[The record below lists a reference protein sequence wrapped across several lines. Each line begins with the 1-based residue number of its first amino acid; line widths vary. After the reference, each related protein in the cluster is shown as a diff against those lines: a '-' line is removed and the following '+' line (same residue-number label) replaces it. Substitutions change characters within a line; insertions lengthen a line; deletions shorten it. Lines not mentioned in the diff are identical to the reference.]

1 MRRAERGKSQL
12 SKRGSADLSS
22 PQMSN
27 GNLPE
32 SDIQTIDDLLDRT
45 LELCATYSQLSD
57 QRTSFLSEQLD
68 RYDKYDLKHYY
79 ERLNGE
85 LDSITQASSKLRA
98 DLKFIAAQSQGL
110 VVVSSKTESDNPKLA
125 YSSSPPSRMGTSE
138 KCSTQPADSR
148 LQSSMRGSPRLTPK
162 EVEDSLTQE
171 FIRKANVSKSEA
183 IKYAK
188 IATSFDPS
196 GYVIGGEKQ
205 NYKDDFIA
213 ANSEKSKLQAMLRDS
228 EAEVQRLRKI
238 VDQAPS
244 ELEAKQL
251 RAKNAI
257 QEDKINSLRSVLS
270 IRDAS
275 RNRDSL
281 NDSAPPSQRDNDLMD
296 ELTKENM
303 TLKIELDNQIA
314 MNNAQS
320 RIHKQEVKKLRE
332 KIKAMQDKADPTEDK
347 SQMVSRS
354 QARDTPIAMSQTSG
368 LFDSTMG
375 YGNKYSG
382 TDDNSVDH
390 SYIVELEDDL
400 TRALSRIKTLT
411 EEKNALQ
418 ADLTR
423 TLSDKAETNLMANQI
438 QELSANNLVLSNALT
453 AQNQQL
459 NAALAELN
467 QKNTDH
473 LVLQN
478 TIQQLTAQRDYDSQ
492 AAQAEMTSKLDAQVK
507 LYTELKA
514 NYENALTLI
523 QQRDD
528 AILQMS
534 NDLTAND
541 RATMRCDRDNARL
554 ELKECKQQ
562 LDETKQM
569 LTMLTDAM
577 GHVGGFP
584 TMTDLE
590 LYISQYQKD
599 KEKKAMLEQ
608 EYATTKRKVEG
619 LEKELAAIKSSKDS
633 QQGAMPPRAA
643 PANAISAVVA
653 GSNEVV
659 AVHDMPQHT
668 LSSNFTITQG
678 APGTAAN
685 LIRSMRVDGI
695 DLASFRTSTV
705 RSTNKAGVAYLDCEI
720 INSYTPLMKAIM
732 AGNSNAISQTI
743 SFVGQT
749 ALDGTTALMLAAIHD
764 NKEAVEML
772 APHEAMMKRNDGV
785 TALKLALQTRHLGPA
800 SILLNYEGPTLP
812 TPLPAY
818 PRGVTAL
825 MKATELGD
833 IVLVFSLISSQ
844 AGAKD
849 VDGRTAL
856 MRAARSGF
864 ADIVWLLVPHEAG
877 MQLTNDTELGPG
889 STALMLAANHGHL
902 ECVKLLIASERNYKN
917 SVGYDALFYAQ
928 SSSSRVSP
936 EDRAS
941 IIALLDKGSRIR

>member
-1 MRRAERGKSQL
+1 MNQTKRGRSQL
-12 SKRGSADLSS
+12 SKRGSAELPS
-22 PQMSN
+22 PPMIN
-27 GNLPE
+27 NNLPE
-32 SDIQTIDDLLDRT
+32 SDVQTIDDLLDRT

-68 RYDKYDLKHYY
+68 SYDKYDLKHYY

-85 LDSITQASSKLRA
+85 LDLIIQVSSKLRA

-110 VVVSSKTESDNPKLA
+110 IVVSSKSGSDDPKLT
-125 YSSSPPSRMGTSE
+125 YSFSPSSKMGASDR
-138 KCSTQPADSR
+138 CSTSMADSKPPA
-148 LQSSMRGSPRLTPK
+148 STRGSPRLTPK
-162 EVEDSLTQE
+162 EVEESLVHE
-171 FIRKANVSKSEA
+171 FIRKANVSRSDA
-183 IKYAK
+183 VRYAK

-205 NYKDDFIA
+205 SYKDDFIA

-228 EAEVQRLRKI
+228 EVEIQRLRKI

-244 ELEAKQL
+244 ELEARQL

-270 IRDAS
+270 IRDTS
-275 RNRDSL
+275 RNRNSL
-281 NDSAPPSQRDNDLMD
+281 NESAPPSQRDNDLVD
-296 ELTKENM
+296 ELSKENM

-314 MNNAQS
+314 INNAQN
-320 RIHKQEVKKLRE
+320 RIHKQEISKLRE
-332 KIKAMQDKADPTEDK
+332 KIKTMQDQSCLLEDKLQLVDK
-347 SQMVSRS
+347 SQSKDAS
-354 QARDTPIAMSQTSG
+354 GAISQTSG
-368 LFDSTMG
+368 LFDSTVG
-375 YGNKYSG
+375 YDNKYHGSG
-382 TDDNSVDH
+382 NNSVDN
-390 SYIVELEDDL
+390 SYIMELEDDL

-411 EEKNALQ
+411 EEKDSLQ
-418 ADLTR
+418 ADLNR
-423 TLSDKAETNLMANQI
+423 MVSDKTDNSLIANQV
-438 QELSANNLVLSNALT
+438 QELAANNLVLSNALT

-467 QKNTDH
+467 QKNTDQ

-478 TIQQLTAQRDYDSQ
+478 TIQQLTAQRAYESQ
-492 AAQAEMTSKLDAQVK
+492 TSNAEMASKLDAQTK
-507 LYTELKA
+507 LYAELKA
-514 NYENALTLI
+514 NYENALLLI

-541 RATMRCDRDNARL
+541 RTTMRCDRDNARL

-562 LDETKQM
+562 LDETRQM

-577 GHVGGFP
+577 GHTGGSP

-590 LYISQYQKD
+590 LYVSQYQRE
-599 KEKKAMLEQ
+599 KEKKAMLEN
-608 EYATTKRKVEG
+608 EYAIAKKKVG
-619 LEKELAAIKSSKDS
+619 DLEKELAITKSGKDS
-633 QQGAMPPRAA
+633 QQGSVPPKAT
-643 PANAISAVVA
+643 PTNAISAVIT
-653 GSNEVV
+653 GSNEVI
-659 AVHDMPQHT
+659 ATHDTPQNV
-668 LSSNFTITQG
+668 LSNNLTITPG
-678 APGTAAN
+678 APVTAAN
-685 LIRSMRVDGI
+685 LIRSMRVDGV

-720 INSYTPLMKAIM
+720 LNSYTPLMKAIM
-732 AGNSNAISQTI
+732 AGNNNAISQTI

-800 SILLNYEGPTLP
+800 SILINYEGPTLP
-812 TPLPAY
+812 TPLPTY

-833 IVLVFSLISSQ
+833 LVLVFSLLTSQ
-844 AGAKD
+844 ARAKD
-849 VDGRTAL
+849 ADGRTAL
-856 MRAARSGF
+856 MRAARAGF
-864 ADIVWLLVPHEAG
+864 ADIVWLLAPHEAG
-877 MQLTNDTELGPG
+877 MQLISDTELGPG

-917 SVGYDALFYAQ
+917 NVGYDALFYAQ

-936 EDRAS
+936 EDRAF
-941 IIALLDKGSRIR
+941 IISLLEEKPRAR